1 MSLKEWNDTA
11 RPYPRDAALPE
22 LFDAQAARTPDAP
35 ALTGGDR
42 TLTYRELAGRADA
55 LARAL
60 RRQGVREGT
69 PVALPVERSAEAVV
83 GIWAV
88 LKAGGAYVPLNP
100 DDPASRLRELAGR
113 LGVEH
118 VVTRADRRPPLDAR
132 HVLLLDGPVP
142 EAGPLP
148 SKVAS
153 ATDPAYVIFT
163 SGSTGVPK
171 AVAGPHR
178 GPVRLATGTD
188 CAAFGQDDVVLATAN
203 PTFDVSCFEIF
214 GAHLNGS
221 HLVVPE
227 SEALLSPP
235 DLARELRERG
245 VTVLWLSA
253 GLFHQLGFAA
263 PGMFSS
269 LRYLVV
275 GGDVLNP
282 GCVRGIMAAAPPG
295 HLVNAYGPT
304 ENGVFSAAHEVT
316 ELPPDARRVPIGR
329 PVANSTCYVLRE
341 DGSPCEPEE
350 EGELYV
356 GGDGVALGY
365 VGDAERTAERFLPD
379 PFLGGRARM
388 YRTGD
393 RASWRPDGVL
403 EFLGR
408 LDRQVKVS
416 GHRVEIGEVE
426 AELAAHPGVREAAVA
441 VRESGRGDRAL
452 VAWAVPRQR
461 EDRRVFA
468 RRVRAFLRDRLP
480 GFMVPGRV
488 TVTDELPL
496 NSSGKVDTRAL
507 AGTGDQPSTGP
518 AGLADPP
525 RGEDERRVA
534 EVWEVVLGT
543 PVESR
548 AADFFDLGGTSLQAV
563 QIVTAL
569 RARPGMSGLPGSA
582 LVRAL
587 LDSTSLEAFAT
598 RVTALRGGA
607 DHGDGAV
614 DFARESRLDPG
625 LRFGPVDPSPP
636 REILVTGATGFLGAF
651 LVRRLL
657 DVTDLRLSC
666 LVRAADGDDG
676 LRRIG
681 AALRGYGLATA
692 DLGTRVTAVP
702 GDLALPGLGLDPA
715 ELDRLA
721 GRTDVILHAA
731 ARVNFVYPYAR
742 LRDVNVGGVRS
753 LIRLAAHG
761 GRARPFHHVSTVDVL
776 AAADGPSGG
785 GRVRENDPL
794 PRPERLRQGYAET
807 KWVAEAVLGE
817 AAGRGLPVT
826 VHRPYEITGSR
837 DRGVWNTGTMMA
849 AVIGAVAET
858 GLAPDV
864 PLRLDFVPVDY
875 VAEAVVALL
884 TGPPAHDRAHR
895 VYHLANPRAGAL
907 SLLIERLRRWG
918 YPVRVTSRDDWVQ
931 EMERH
936 CAADPAAPLA
946 GYLALL
952 TGEEAA
958 YGSAPGRQLT
968 GTFPEPDL
976 TNLAEVAPH
985 VPATCPPVDAGLL
998 DLYIGWL
1005 RETGYLNYST
1015 TVSRETHSPRS
1026 QDG

>member
-11 RPYPRDAALPE
+11 RPYPRDAVLPE

-35 ALTGGDR
+35 ALTGGGR

-55 LARAL
+55 LARVL
-60 RRQGVREGT
+60 RRQGVRAGT

-100 DDPASRLRELAGR
+100 EDPAARLRELTRR

-118 VVTRADRRPPLDAR
+118 VVTRAHRRPLPDAR

-148 SKVAS
+148 PKVAA

-171 AVAGPHR
+171 AVAEPHR

-188 CAAFGQDDVVLATAN
+188 CAAFGPDDVVLATTN

-227 SEALLSPP
+227 PEALLSPP

-245 VTVLWLSA
+245 ATVLWLSA
-253 GLFHQLGFAA
+253 GLFHQLGFAD

-269 LRYLVV
+269 LRYLVA

-282 GCVRGIMAAAPPG
+282 DCVRGVLAAGPPE
-295 HLVNAYGPT
+295 HLVNGYGPT
-304 ENGVFSAAHEVT
+304 ENGTFSTAHEVT
-316 ELPPDARRVPIGR
+316 GLPPDAERVPIGR
-329 PVANSTCYVLRE
+329 PIANSTCYVLRE
-341 DGSPCEPEE
+341 DGSPCEPGE

-365 VGDAERTAERFLPD
+365 VGDEERTAERFLPD
-379 PFLGGRARM
+379 PFLGGDARM

-393 RASWRPDGVL
+393 RAAWRPDGVL
-403 EFLGR
+403 DFLGR

-416 GHRVEIGEVE
+416 GYRVEIGEVE
-426 AELAAHPGVREAAVA
+426 SELAAHPEVREAAVA

-452 VAWAVPRQR
+452 VAWAVPRR
-461 EDRRVFA
+461 AEDRRSFA
-468 RRVRAFLRDRLP
+468 LRVRAFLRDRLP
-480 GFMVPGRV
+480 AFMVPGRV
-488 TVTDELPL
+488 AVADELPL

-507 AGTGDQPSTGP
+507 AGAGDQPP
-518 AGLADPP
+518 AGPADPP
-525 RGEDERRVA
+525 RGEVERCA
-534 EVWEVVLGT
+534 ADVWAAVLGT

-548 AADFFDLGGTSLQAV
+548 ADDFYELGGTSLQAV

-569 RARPGMSGLPGSA
+569 RARPGMGGLPGPA

-598 RVTALRGGA
+598 RIAALRRGA
-607 DHGDGAV
+607 DDGMESERAV
-614 DFARESRLDPG
+614 DLAREARLDPG
-625 LRFGPVDPSPP
+625 LRFGPADPAPP

-666 LVRAADGDDG
+666 LVRAADGEDG
-676 LRRIG
+676 IRRIG
-681 AALRGYGLATA
+681 AALRRYGLPTA
-692 DLGTRVTAVP
+692 DLDTRVTAVP
-702 GDLALPGLGLDPA
+702 GDLARPGLGLTAA
-715 ELDRLA
+715 ELDGLA
-721 GRTDVILHAA
+721 GRTDVVLNAA
-731 ARVNFVYPYAR
+731 ARVNFVYPYSR
-742 LRDVNVGGVRS
+742 LQDVNVGGVRS
-753 LIRLAAHG
+753 LVRLAAHG

-776 AAADGPSGG
+776 AAADGPPAG
-785 GRVRENDPL
+785 GRVREDDPL

-807 KWVAEAVLGE
+807 KWVAEALLAE
-817 AAGRGLPVT
+817 AAGRGLPVALY
-826 VHRPYEITGSR
+826 RPYEITGSR
-837 DRGVWNTGTMMA
+837 DRGVWNTGTMMV
-849 AVIGAVAET
+849 AVIKAIAET

-884 TGPPAHDRAHR
+884 AGAPARGR
-895 VYHLANPRAGAL
+895 VYHLANPRPAAL
-907 SLLIERLRRWG
+907 PLLVERLRRQG
-918 YPVRVTSRDDWVQ
+918 YPVRVTSRDDWVR
-931 EMERH
+931 EMERL

-946 GYLALL
+946 GYLTLL
-952 TGEEAA
+952 TGEQAVDGSVAA
-958 YGSAPGRQLT
+958 RQLA
-968 GTFPEPDL
+968 GALPEPDL
-976 TNLAEVAPH
+976 TNLAEAAPD
-985 VPATCPPVDAGLL
+985 VPAACPPVDAGLL

-1005 RETGYLNYST
+1005 RETGYLHQST
-1015 TVSRETHSPRS
+1015 AASQETHSPRGS
-1026 QDG
+1026 RG

>member
-11 RPYPRDAALPE
+11 RPYPRDAVLPE

-35 ALTGGDR
+35 ALTGGGR

-55 LARAL
+55 LARVL
-60 RRQGVREGT
+60 RRQGVRAGT

-88 LKAGGAYVPLNP
+88 LKAGGAYVPLDP
-100 DDPASRLRELAGR
+100 GDPAARLRELTRR

-118 VVTRADRRPPLDAR
+118 VVTRADRRPSLDAR
-132 HVLLLDGPVP
+132 HVLPLDGPVP

-148 SKVAS
+148 PKVAS
-153 ATDPAYVIFT
+153 ATDLAYVIFT

-171 AVAGPHR
+171 AVAVPHR
-178 GPVRLATGTD
+178 AAVRMATATD
-188 CAAFGQDDVVLATAN
+188 CAALGPDDVVVATTN

-227 SEALLSPP
+227 PEALLSPP
-235 DLARELRERG
+235 DLARELREHDA
-245 VTVLWLSA
+245 TVMWLSA
-253 GLFHQLGFAA
+253 GLFHQLGFAD

-269 LRYLVV
+269 LRYLVA

-282 GCVRGIMAAAPPG
+282 DCVRGVLAAGPPE
-295 HLVNAYGPT
+295 HLVNGYGPT
-304 ENGVFSAAHEVT
+304 ENGTFSTAHEMT
-316 ELPPDARRVPIGR
+316 GLPPDAERVPIGR
-329 PVANSTCYVLRE
+329 PIANSTCYVLRE

-365 VGDAERTAERFLPD
+365 MGDEERTAERFLPD
-379 PFLGGRARM
+379 PFLGGDARM

-393 RASWRPDGVL
+393 RAAWRPDGVL
-403 EFLGR
+403 DFLGR
-408 LDRQVKVS
+408 LDRQVKIS

-426 AELAAHPGVREAAVA
+426 SELAAHPEVREAAVT

-452 VAWAVPRQR
+452 VAWAVPW
-461 EDRRVFA
+461 RRKEPRPFA

-480 GFMVPGRV
+480 AFMVPGRV
-488 TVTDELPL
+488 AVADELPL
-496 NSSGKVDTRAL
+496 NSSGKIDTRAL
-507 AGTGDQPSTGP
+507 AGTGDQPP
-518 AGLADPP
+518 AGPADPP
-525 RGEDERRVA
+525 RGEVERCAA
-534 EVWEVVLGT
+534 EVWAAVLGT

-548 AADFFDLGGTSLQAV
+548 ADDFYELGGTSLQAV

-569 RARPGMSGLPGSA
+569 RARPGMGGLPGPA

-587 LDSTSLEAFAT
+587 LDSTSLEAFAA
-598 RVTALRGGA
+598 RIAALRSGA
-607 DHGDGAV
+607 DGGMESEPTV
-614 DFARESRLDPG
+614 DLAWEARLDPG
-625 LRFGPVDPSPP
+625 LRFGPADPAPP

-666 LVRAADGDDG
+666 LVRAADGADG
-676 LRRIG
+676 LRRVG
-681 AALRGYGLATA
+681 AALRRYGLPAA
-692 DLGTRVTAVP
+692 DLGTRLTAVP
-702 GDLALPGLGLDPA
+702 GDLALPGLGLPQS
-715 ELDRLA
+715 ELDGLA
-721 GRTDVILHAA
+721 DHTDVILHAA
-731 ARVNFVYPYAR
+731 AQVNFVYPYSR
-742 LRDVNVGGVRS
+742 LQDANVGGVRS

-776 AAADGPSGG
+776 AAADGPPTG
-785 GRVRENDPL
+785 GRVREDDPL

-807 KWVAEAVLGE
+807 KWVAEALLGE
-817 AAGRGLPVT
+817 AAGRGLPVALY
-826 VHRPYEITGSR
+826 RPYEITGSR

-849 AVIGAVAET
+849 AVIKAIAET

-875 VAEAVVALL
+875 VAQAVVALL
-884 TGPPAHDRAHR
+884 AGAPARGR
-895 VYHLANPRAGAL
+895 VYHLANPRPAAL
-907 SLLIERLRRWG
+907 PLLVERLRRQG
-918 YPVRVTSRDDWVQ
+918 YPVRVISREDWVR
-931 EMERH
+931 EMERL

-946 GYLALL
+946 GYLTLL

-958 YGSAPGRQLT
+958 DGSVTARQLT
-968 GTFPEPDL
+968 GALPEPDL
-976 TNLAEVAPH
+976 TNLAEAVPD
-985 VPATCPPVDAGLL
+985 VPAACPPVDAGLL

-1005 RETGYLNYST
+1005 RETGYLHQST
-1015 TVSRETHSPRS
+1015 AAPRETHSPPGSR
-1026 QDG
+1026 G

>member
-11 RPYPRDAALPE
+11 RPYPRDAVLPE

-35 ALTGGDR
+35 ALTGGGR

-55 LARAL
+55 LARVL
-60 RRQGVREGT
+60 RRQGVRAGT
-69 PVALPVERSAEAVV
+69 PVALLVERSAEAVV

-88 LKAGGAYVPLNP
+88 LKAGGAYVPL
-100 DDPASRLRELAGR
+100 DPEDPVARLRELTRR

-118 VVTRADRRPPLDAR
+118 VVTRAHRRPLPDAR

-148 SKVAS
+148 PKVAS

-171 AVAGPHR
+171 AVAEPHR

-188 CAAFGQDDVVLATAN
+188 CAAFGPGDVVLATTN

-227 SEALLSPP
+227 PEALLSPP

-245 VTVLWLSA
+245 ATVLWLSA
-253 GLFHQLGFAA
+253 GLFHQLGFAD

-269 LRYLVV
+269 LRYLVA

-282 GCVRGIMAAAPPG
+282 DCVRGVLAAGPPE
-295 HLVNAYGPT
+295 HLVNGYGPT
-304 ENGVFSAAHEVT
+304 ENGTFSTAHEVT
-316 ELPPDARRVPIGR
+316 ELPPDAERVPIGR
-329 PVANSTCYVLRE
+329 PIANSTCYVLRE

-365 VGDAERTAERFLPD
+365 VGDEERTAERFLPD
-379 PFLGGRARM
+379 PFLGGDARM

-393 RASWRPDGVL
+393 RAVWRPDGVL

-426 AELAAHPGVREAAVA
+426 SELAAHPEVREAAVT
-441 VRESGRGDRAL
+441 VQESGRGDRAL
-452 VAWAVPRQR
+452 VAWAVPRR
-461 EDRRVFA
+461 EGDRRSFA
-468 RRVRAFLRDRLP
+468 LRVRAFLRDRLP
-480 GFMVPGRV
+480 AFMVPGRV
-488 TVTDELPL
+488 AVADELPL

-507 AGTGDQPSTGP
+507 AEAGDPP
-518 AGLADPP
+518 AGPADPP
-525 RGEDERRVA
+525 RGEDERCAA
-534 EVWEVVLGT
+534 EVWAAVLGT

-548 AADFFDLGGTSLQAV
+548 ADDFYELGGTSLQAV

-569 RARPGMSGLPGSA
+569 RARPGMGGLPGPA

-587 LDSTSLEAFAT
+587 LDSTSLEGFAT
-598 RVTALRGGA
+598 RIAALRRGA
-607 DHGDGAV
+607 DDGGGGEPAV
-614 DFARESRLDPG
+614 DFAREARLDPG
-625 LRFGPVDPSPP
+625 LRFGPADPAPP

-657 DVTDLRLSC
+657 DATDLRLSC
-666 LVRAADGDDG
+666 LVRAADAEDG

-681 AALRGYGLATA
+681 AALRGYGLPTA

-702 GDLALPGLGLDPA
+702 GDLARPGLGLTAA
-715 ELDRLA
+715 EFDGLA
-721 GRTDVILHAA
+721 GRTDAVLHAA

-742 LRDVNVGGVRS
+742 LQDANVGGVRS

-776 AAADGPSGG
+776 AAADGPLTG
-785 GRVRENDPL
+785 GRVREDDPL

-807 KWVAEAVLGE
+807 KWVAEALRAA
-817 AAGRGLPVT
+817 AAGRGLPVALY
-826 VHRPYEITGSR
+826 RPYEITGSR

-849 AVIGAVAET
+849 AVIKAIAET

-875 VAEAVVALL
+875 VAQAVVVLL
-884 TGPPAHDRAHR
+884 TGTPARGR
-895 VYHLANPRAGAL
+895 VYHLANPRPAAL
-907 SLLIERLRRWG
+907 PLLVERLRRHG
-918 YPVRVTSRDDWVQ
+918 YPVRVISRQDWVR
-931 EMERH
+931 EMERL

-946 GYLALL
+946 GYLTLV
-952 TGEEAA
+952 TGEEAPD
-958 YGSAPGRQLT
+958 GSVAARQLT
-968 GTFPEPDL
+968 GALPEPDL
-976 TNLAEVAPH
+976 VNLAEAAPD
-985 VPATCPPVDAGLL
+985 VPAACPPVDAALL

-1005 RETGYLNYST
+1005 RETGYLNQST
-1015 TVSRETHSPRS
+1015 TASRETHSPRGS
-1026 QDG
+1026 RG